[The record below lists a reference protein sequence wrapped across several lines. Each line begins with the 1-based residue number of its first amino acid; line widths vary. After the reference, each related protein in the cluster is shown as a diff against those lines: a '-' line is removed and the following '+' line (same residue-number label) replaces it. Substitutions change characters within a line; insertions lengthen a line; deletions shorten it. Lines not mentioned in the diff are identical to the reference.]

1 MGVWR
6 WVVARASGF
15 GEVSLSLLLP
25 VVVAGLMFGATCG
38 APDEVMR
45 GQVQPTGGNTGG
57 SGGAL
62 SSPSSSGG
70 TTGVAGSTATTRPTG
85 GSVGPGGAG
94 SSGNPGGKSSAGGTS
109 ASGGT
114 TTAGGSGG
122 TGGISSPGGTG
133 GKGSGGAAT
142 GGKATGGAGTGGTT
156 ASSTGGSGGATSPF
170 GGTTA
175 TGGAGTGGV
184 GSGGKNTG
192 GVVTGGTTRVSSGGA
207 GGSSVG
213 ASGSGGATSTSA
225 PATGALQVWVGQ
237 KTTGT
242 TGQIALVLRIDNK
255 TSASVDMS
263 TTTLRYWYQDEGLGA
278 NLVFNSDYVS
288 VGYSNQGTIS
298 GKAVAATPASAG
310 ADHYLEI
317 SFTGTLA
324 AQGDKATNDQ
334 FNVHTTAHTAGYSG
348 TVDVTNDYS
357 YDGGAAAVY
366 EQKITLYANGKLIW
380 GKEP

>member
-175 TGGAGTGGV
+175 TGGAATGGV

-192 GVVTGGTTRVSSGGA
+192 GVGTGGAVTTGGTG
-207 GGSSVG
+207 
-213 ASGSGGATSTSA
+213 GSGGQGGSTGSTSTA
-225 PATGALQVWVGQ
+225 PPPTGLEVWVVGIS
-237 KTTGT
+237 GSA
-242 TGQIALVLRIDNK
+242 GQITFNVRIDNM
-255 TSASVDMS
+255 AAQS
-263 TTTLRYWYQDEGLGA
+263 TDLSTVTLRYWYKDEGLGTA
-278 NLVFNSDYVS
+278 LKVSNYYVS
-288 VGYSNQGTIS
+288 IGHSNTGSVVFDKIV
-298 GKAVAATPASAG
+298 AVSPAATG
-310 ADHYLEI
+310 ADHYFQL
-317 SFTGTLA
+317 SFVGTLA
-324 AQGDKATNDQ
+324 AKNDSSGNDKLNIDIGLLNGGAFD
-334 FNVHTTAHTAGYSG
+334 A
-348 TVDVTNDYS
+348 TNDYS
-357 YDGGAAAVY
+357 YDGGATGVY
-366 EQKITLYANGKLIW
+366 EKKITLYANGKLIW
-380 GKEP
+380 GTEP